1 MMNYLLKELYSN
13 DDIQSYATSIEY
25 LRKLEEFDESEIR
38 LKFLLVS
45 YLSQLVK
52 KPLVDRTVVQNISLF
67 SFTQRPKIIKFKI
80 KLKS

>member
-45 YLSQLVK
+45 YFSQLVK
-52 KPLVDRTVVQNISLF
+52 NL
-67 SFTQRPKIIKFKI
+67 
-80 KLKS
+80 